1 MENLK
6 KVQPV
11 KKKKKMVVTRGAWW
25 DIRLMVFKGTNLLG
39 AVNKS

>member
-11 KKKKKMVVTRGAWW
+11 KKKKIGGYQGGAWW
-25 DIRLMVFKGTNLLG
+25 DIRLMVFKDTNLLG